1 MNIVFHNPHAIWLK
15 TNISC
20 YYAGTKSISKYDYLF
35 NYIYKTNQTVK
46 VLVDKSSNAHLFRG
60 SLRSLNTPVIDFYAW
75 VFLNR
80 LDPSKFE
87 IVRTAGALND
97 NDIIFSFLYGSFT
110 YLNANQDTEPL
121 PFLADFKR
129 SHAYKVVHL
138 THYGYSPEQGAL
150 NTQCAGIDLFVGEN
164 NLFKNSAF
172 FRNFY
177 SWYNRD
183 VYTLPFVAQDRFR
196 SVKDF
201 PTRLNKAL
209 STGTNTHKI
218 VEDSFVSFFKSDILQ
233 PMRTAIANNSQMLAP
248 YLDSLIT
255 NIQGHTGE
263 SPDSDENKARKALS
277 KLVAPIKSVLGDP
290 FRLGNL
296 VYKYIFQHDF
306 NSLKNERGYYKVDI
320 VESYNNYKMF
330 IVPEEVIGLPGIG
343 FVEGMF
349 CGSAYVG
356 LRDPMYQDL
365 GLMDGVHYIGYDGT
379 LDDLISKISY
389 YQENQNELERIASNG
404 YNFVT
409 ENFNEEKVA
418 RDFFTNL
425 YEQARSKNLKND

>member
-35 NYIYKTNQTVK
+35 DYIYRTNKTVK
-46 VLVDKSSNAHLFRG
+46 VLIDESSNAHLFRG

-138 THYGYSPEQGAL
+138 THYGYNPEQGAL
-150 NTQCAGIDLFVGEN
+150 NTQLAGIDLFVGEN

-196 SVKDF
+196 SLKDF
-201 PTRLNKAL
+201 ATRLNKAL

-218 VEDSFVSFFKSDILQ
+218 VEDSFVSFFKSDTLQ
-233 PMRTAIANNSQMLAP
+233 PMRKTIADNSQILSP

-255 NIQGHTGE
+255 NIDAQAGK
-263 SPDSDENKARKALS
+263 SKSSVENKTRKSLL
-277 KLVAPIKSVLGDP
+277 KLVAPLKSIFGDP
-290 FRLGNL
+290 SRLGNL

-306 NSLKNERGYYKVDI
+306 KSLKNERGYYKIDI

-349 CGSAYVG
+349 CGSAYIG
-356 LRDPMYQDL
+356 LRDPMYDDL
-365 GLMDGVHYIGYDGT
+365 GLVDGVHYIGYDGT

-389 YQENQNELERIASNG
+389 YQEHEKELEKIASNG
-404 YNFVT
+404 YDFVT
-409 ENFNEEKVA
+409 GNFNTEKVA

-425 YEQARSKNLKND
+425 YERAAAKNLKND